1 MLAILIFSFLLVIL
15 VAGNNS
21 SAVSGT
27 IIGSKMMNKSLA
39 LAITAV
45 GYIAG
50 YLLEGRF
57 LQHAVNELLPFE
69 PEYVL
74 YAIIASFV
82 IFTIAFF
89 VKVPISLTMALVGSA
104 IGLSLKLG
112 YSSDA
117 RFLTE
122 VIIAWI
128 AAPLISVGSSYV
140 FNDRLSKM
148 RHGDIWR
155 YASAI
160 KVMLIVTAIFTAFT
174 LGANTIGF
182 LGDISGT
189 AVFNEILISIGSVI
203 GTFFFSSGIM
213 KSVSQNMYMMK
224 YTNAFSSQLISA
236 LVVEVSTLFSI
247 PMSNTQTLT
256 SAVLG
261 AGLSYRAKAIYLKPF
276 LYIVIMWILSPLIG
290 MAFTYALA

>member
-1 MLAILIFSFLLVIL
+1 MLAIIVFSFLLVIL

-27 IIGSKMMNKSLA
+27 IIGSKMMNRYVA
-39 LAITAV
+39 LAVTAG

-50 YLLEGRF
+50 YLLEGQF
-57 LQHAVNELLPFE
+57 LQHAVNELLPFK

-74 YAIIASFV
+74 YAIIASFI

-112 YSSDA
+112 YSSDF

-122 VIIAWI
+122 IIIAWI
-128 AAPLISVGSSYV
+128 AAPLISIGASYI
-140 FNDRLSKM
+140 FNDWLSRM
-148 RHGDIWR
+148 PHRNLWS

-160 KVMLIVTAIFTAFT
+160 KGLLIITAIFTAFT

-189 AVFNEILISIGSVI
+189 GLINEIMVSVGSII

-224 YTNAFSSQLISA
+224 YTNAFSSQLVSA

-261 AGLSYRAKAIYLKPF
+261 SGLSYRAKAIYLKPF
-276 LYIVIMWILSPLIG
+276 LYIVVMWILSPLIG
-290 MAFTYALA
+290 LAFTYVLA